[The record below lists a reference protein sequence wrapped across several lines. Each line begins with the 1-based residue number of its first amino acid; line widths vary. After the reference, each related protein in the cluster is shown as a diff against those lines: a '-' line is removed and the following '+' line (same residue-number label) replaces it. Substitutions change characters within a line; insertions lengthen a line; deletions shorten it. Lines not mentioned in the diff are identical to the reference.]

1 MFKSGIA
8 NLPLHGGSCPRWL
21 FPIMKKLGG
30 AISGALIYEYGQQ
43 EFLKRLADPYWLQSF
58 GSVIGF
64 DWHSSG
70 LTTTT
75 LGALKESINNQNL
88 GIKIAGGKGNESK
101 KVLEEI
107 ENSVFN
113 LSENKV
119 EKLKYSS
126 RMSAKVDNCL
136 MQDGYQLYHHSF
148 VFDEK
153 GNWVV
158 VQQGMNSENKYAR
171 RYHWL
176 SGTVSDFVEEPH
188 NAICCD
194 SRNNSTLDLT
204 SRDNYKVKKISVDLV
219 NDDINNLNKYF
230 NIRIRSDKNNSIQKT
245 IYEFDENA
253 KNQTKIFTM
262 APKHT
267 IIYMDKRNIETL
279 KKAHEFQPQN
289 YEELVSIK
297 GIGAKTIRS
306 LALVSELIYGTEINW
321 KDPVKYSFAH
331 GGKDGIPYPVDRKLM
346 DDNTEILRNAIKDAK
361 LGNKE
366 KLSAIGRLGRLY
378 VS

>member
-188 NAICCD
+188 NALCCD

>member
-331 GGKDGIPYPVDRKLM
+331 GWKDGIPYPVDRKLM